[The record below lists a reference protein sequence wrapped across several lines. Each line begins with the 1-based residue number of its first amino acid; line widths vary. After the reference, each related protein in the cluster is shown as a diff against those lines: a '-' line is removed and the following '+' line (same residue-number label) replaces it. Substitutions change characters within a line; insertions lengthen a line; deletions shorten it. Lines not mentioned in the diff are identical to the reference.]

1 MSSRSVTI
9 LLLIAVAAV
18 AVAAGLRF
26 AAEDEVA
33 TATTQTSVAEFEE
46 PSTTAAATSTTS
58 AETTTAVPT
67 TTTSTLAPGTT
78 VCDRY
83 EQIEVTGEVQN
94 PDLTEI
100 SGVAAGRVNPEV
112 LWVHNDSQ
120 DGPYVYAVNRSGASL
135 GRFELG
141 GAFAFDWE
149 DMAAGPGPSG
159 DVSYLYVG
167 DIGDNF
173 EIRGGSITVYR
184 AVEPSVASSDG
195 VLPEVVAIDLQY
207 PEGSPNAEALFVD
220 PVDGGLYVVT
230 RDTETT
236 LVLRADAG
244 ATEGAAQT
252 MELVAALDLGHEVTG
267 ADISHDGAVIALRGE
282 EHVRL
287 FYRAPGSTIATALS
301 TEPCSAPS
309 PDEIQG
315 EALAFLVDD
324 SYVTASEDVNSPIH
338 RVPRER

>member
-1 MSSRSVTI
+1 MLSRSFTV
-9 LLLIAVAAV
+9 LLLIAIAAV
-18 AVAAGLRF
+18 AVAAWLRLADGEE
-26 AAEDEVA
+26 AAAPLTPAGPEALETPPT
-33 TATTQTSVAEFEE
+33 TATTT
-46 PSTTAAATSTTS
+46 
-58 AETTTAVPT
+58 TTTAT
-67 TTTSTLAPGTT
+67 TTTTLPTATPSTLAPGTT
-78 VCDRY
+78 ACERY
-83 EQIEVTGEVQN
+83 EQIEIVGEVQN

-100 SGVAAGRVNPEV
+100 SGIAVGRADPGV

-120 DGPYVYAVNRSGASL
+120 DGPYLYAIDPAGASL

-149 DMAAGPGPSG
+149 DMAIGPGP
-159 DVSYLYVG
+159 DDAVSYMYVG

-184 AVEPSVASSDG
+184 VEEPSVATGAG
-195 VLPEVVAIDLQY
+195 VLPDAVAIDLRY
-207 PEGSPNAEALFVD
+207 PDGSPNAEALFVD

-244 ATEGAAQT
+244 VAGEAQT
-252 MELVAALDLGHEVTG
+252 MELVATLDLGHEVTG
-267 ADISHDGAVIALRGE
+267 ADITHDGAVIALRGE

-287 FYRAPGSTIATALS
+287 FSRDPGTTIAAALT

-315 EALAFLVDD
+315 EALAFFADG
-324 SYVTASEDVNSPIH
+324 SYVTVSEDANSPIH
-338 RVPRER
+338 LVPRAG

>member
-9 LLLIAVAAV
+9 LLLIALAAV
-18 AVAAGLRF
+18 AIAVGLRF
-26 AAEDEVA
+26 VAEDDVV
-33 TATTQTSVAEFEE
+33 TATTQTSVTESEE
-46 PSTTAAATSTTS
+46 PPPTAATTTTS
-58 AETTTAVPT
+58 AETTTTTPT

-78 VCDRY
+78 VCDGY
-83 EQIEVTGEVQN
+83 EEVEVVGEVQN

-100 SGVAAGRVNPEV
+100 SGVAAGRVNPDV

-149 DMAAGPGPSG
+149 DMAAGPGPSS

-184 AVEPSVASSDG
+184 VVEPSIASSG
-195 VLPEVVAIDLQY
+195 SVLPEVVAMDLQY
-207 PEGSPNAEALFVD
+207 PDGSPNAEALFVD

-230 RDTETT
+230 RDTASTRVFRT
-236 LVLRADAG
+236 DAG
-244 ATEGAAQT
+244 TAEGATQT
-252 MELVAALDLGHEVTG
+252 LELVATLDLGHEVTG

-287 FYRAPGSTIATALS
+287 FYRAPGSTVAAALS

-315 EALAFLVDD
+315 EALAFLADH
-324 SYVTASEDVNSPIH
+324 SFVTVSEDIYSPIH